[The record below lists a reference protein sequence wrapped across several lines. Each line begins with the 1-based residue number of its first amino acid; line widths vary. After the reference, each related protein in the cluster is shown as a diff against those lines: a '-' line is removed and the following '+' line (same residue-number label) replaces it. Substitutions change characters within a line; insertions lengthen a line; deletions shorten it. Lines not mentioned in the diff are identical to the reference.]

1 MRGFI
6 LKGFLVAIIS
16 LLYCS
21 FSLYAQTNIGQDARQ
36 KKSRKGMLALREK
49 LEVADSLRLAMRHA
63 ADEGRL
69 LQWGDSLLRSRYQHG
84 DISSDKFKRLLK
96 HLQHIDHRLH
106 QDDSLLAQN
115 NRKVNFDTLYLA
127 KPQERWTIK
136 FRTNLS
142 GAQLETYGKNG
153 PTPFHGVV
161 NADYRATLSVA
172 VAYRGL
178 AVAVALNPA
187 KLAGKNKD
195 NEFNLNAYSNR
206 YGFDVVY
213 LSSATYKGTISS
225 GGEEIPVGKDMLR
238 QKALNING
246 YYAFNGRKFSF
257 PAAFSQSYIQK
268 RSAGSVLVG
277 LSIDGQITDMDG
289 TALTDN
295 IPTKIK
301 LFEIGIG
308 AGYGYNLV
316 AGRHWLFHLSALP
329 TFDVYTHSNI
339 TSGGQR
345 INMKYSFP
353 SVILTGRSA
362 AVYSWR
368 NRFTGLTFVLNTS
381 SIGNENRLQIKR
393 DKWRLRL
400 FYGFRF

>member
-153 PTPFHGVV
+153 PAFPWGCE
-161 NADYRATLSVA
+161 R
-172 VAYRGL
+172 R
-178 AVAVALNPA
+178 
-187 KLAGKNKD
+187 
-195 NEFNLNAYSNR
+195 
-206 YGFDVVY
+206 
-213 LSSATYKGTISS
+213 LSSHAECGCGLSRTGRCRGAESGKV
-225 GGEEIPVGKDMLR
+225 GGEE
-238 QKALNING
+238 Q
-246 YYAFNGRKFSF
+246 
-257 PAAFSQSYIQK
+257 
-268 RSAGSVLVG
+268 
-277 LSIDGQITDMDG
+277 GQ
-289 TALTDN
+289 
-295 IPTKIK
+295 
-301 LFEIGIG
+301 
-308 AGYGYNLV
+308 
-316 AGRHWLFHLSALP
+316 
-329 TFDVYTHSNI
+329 
-339 TSGGQR
+339 
-345 INMKYSFP
+345 
-353 SVILTGRSA
+353 
-362 AVYSWR
+362 
-368 NRFTGLTFVLNTS
+368 
-381 SIGNENRLQIKR
+381 
-393 DKWRLRL
+393 
-400 FYGFRF
+400 